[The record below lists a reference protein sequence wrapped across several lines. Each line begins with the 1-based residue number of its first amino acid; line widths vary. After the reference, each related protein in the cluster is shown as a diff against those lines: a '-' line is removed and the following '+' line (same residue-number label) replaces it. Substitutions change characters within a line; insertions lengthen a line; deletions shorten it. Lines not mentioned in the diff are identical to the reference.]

1 MKCKVCGNIP
11 LIGIEFNNKTNNI
24 LDILK
29 IHSFCIFNHDK
40 NEDKSLDLM
49 RDDIFKNS
57 CDYCKNNSL
66 EYLCLECKRNIC
78 KKCADYHKSHNLYAN
93 KKYLFTKNDITNIKN
108 NFNNSKKIINE
119 NISSIQKKI
128 DLFKSQLKELEIL
141 FNNYKDINVKII
153 SLTNFI
159 IDEYTNKFESKLP
172 IPYPI
177 HFNMKNVLHF
187 NIRKLEIEKQGDLP
201 IKIYSEE
208 LLEKIKTGFYFLIK
222 NSYFSANIKDYTNQD
237 IINFNLINI
246 EKFKEI
252 ELKYTNLI
260 FLNKNRLI
268 GIDNNKGSLEIYNIQ
283 NKIVESSIR
292 LGLNGNKSRFLLK
305 DNLIIIMTYS
315 EIYFLNSKNLT
326 IIQKIILNNYLDS
339 EEFIYIDFLSENTL
353 GIIYQGD
360 LDSLLDKDY
369 FIPGREDKI
378 IVINHKYAFKN
389 PFENSKDY
397 IFMLIYNKNDSSL
410 FELVKIIA
418 LVKRI
423 ILVKEV
429 SYVTGKHWEYE
440 EDDIYYKF
448 YFDSLNQISE
458 NKFIISFKCRVKL
471 KRDLYY
477 FYVNDKEFTNETI
490 YYILNI
496 DNNTIEEKLCSS
508 TENTQLIKDKKENK
522 FYFFFNE
529 SQQCSNELK
538 KFLNNF
544 EFIGIKISDL
554 NIKQFYIDDNT
565 LLGWNNEKIYYGI
578 IYHYPNYK
586 FEMIKEISKNY
597 NIVMVE
603 PNINIIVYNNNDN
616 ANESFNDYV
625 KEEDNDKDSYE
636 DNNDV

>member
-66 EYLCLECKRNIC
+66 EYLCLECKRNLC
-78 KKCADYHKSHNLYAN
+78 KKCADYHKSHNLYVN

-108 NFNNSKKIINE
+108 NFNNSKKVINE

-153 SLTNFI
+153 SLINFI

-177 HFNMKNVLHF
+177 YFNMKNVLHF

-292 LGLNGNKSRFLLK
+292 LDLNGNKSRFLLK

-360 LDSLLDKDY
+360 LYSLLDKDY

-389 PFENSKDY
+389 PFKNSKDY